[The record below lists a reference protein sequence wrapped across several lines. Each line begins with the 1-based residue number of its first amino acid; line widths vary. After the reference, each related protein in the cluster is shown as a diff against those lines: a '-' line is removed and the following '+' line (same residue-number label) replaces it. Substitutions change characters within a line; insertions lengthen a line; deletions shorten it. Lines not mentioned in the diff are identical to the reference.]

1 MQAQA
6 PVDLRRALTKIT
18 PPTRRRNR
26 APWVRVTRQDGRI
39 TEGWLVATERQAVT
53 IVRPFRPMPISVAAG
68 DIRALDLRIAD
79 RVRAWLI
86 AGVALALIAVIP
98 FLYTRWVVWQGG
110 PPTALMMWVGIAVP
124 GIAYLAREPLRRWL
138 TRWTSVYRT
147 KA

>member
-6 PVDLRRALTKIT
+6 PVDLRRALTRIT
-18 PPTRRRNR
+18 PVPRKQDR

-39 TEGWLVATERQAVT
+39 TEGWLVATERQTVT
-53 IVRPFRPMPISVAAG
+53 IVRPFRPMPISVAAN
-68 DIRALDLRIAD
+68 DIRALDLRIAH

-86 AGVALALIAVIP
+86 AGVALALIAATP
-98 FLYTRWVVWQGG
+98 FLYARWVAWHGG
-110 PPTALMMWVGIAVP
+110 PPTALMLWMGIAVP
-124 GIAYLAREPLRRWL
+124 GVAYLARAPLRKWL